1 MKIDILRKRNRII
14 TIVFITI
21 IVLCMLCAQIT
32 RFNVIKGVSS
42 VPSAI
47 AWMFSQ
53 FIPDTKS
60 FSKLPSILSKLIETI
75 LLSIASTTTASIIAL
90 FFGVMGSK
98 VVKTNGT
105 IRVFSR
111 FIASMSRNVPDAV
124 WAMIFLLSF
133 GQNILTGYLALFFAS
148 FGVLTRAFIETI
160 DECSDSSVQALEA
173 TGASYPQIVFQAV
186 IPSSLSQMISWIL
199 YMIETNIRSS
209 TLIGILTGT
218 GIGFIF
224 DIYYKSMNYSVAS
237 LVVISIVISVFII
250 EFISNY
256 IRRGIL

>member
-1 MKIDILRKRNRII
+1 MKIDVLRKRNRKL
-14 TIVFITI
+14 TIVFIAI
-21 IVLCMLCAQIT
+21 MGLGMLCSSVT
-32 RFNVIKGVSS
+32 DFNAIKGLKSI
-42 VPSAI
+42 PDAI
-47 AWMFSQ
+47 VWMFSK
-53 FIPDTKS
+53 FIPNEES
-60 FSKLPSILSKLIETI
+60 FTKLPNILSKLIETV
-75 LLSIASTTTASIIAL
+75 LLSIVATTTASVIAL

-98 VVKTNGT
+98 VIKTNGA
-105 IRVFSR
+105 IRAFSR
-111 FIASMSRNVPDAV
+111 LIASISRNVPDAV

-160 DECSDSSVQALEA
+160 DESSDSSVEALEA
-173 TGASYPQIVFQAV
+173 TGASYAQIVFQAV

-224 DIYYKSMNYSVAS
+224 DLYYKSMNYSVAS
-237 LVVISIVISVFII
+237 LVVISIIVSVFII
-250 EFISNY
+250 ESASNY
-256 IRRGIL
+256 VRRKIL

>member
-1 MKIDILRKRNRII
+1 MKIEVLIKRNKML
-14 TIVFITI
+14 TVVFIVI
-21 IVLCMLCAQIT
+21 IGLSMLCAQLT
-32 RFNVIKGVSS
+32 DFNAVKGLDSI
-42 VPSAI
+42 PKAI
-47 AWMFSQ
+47 VWMFSQ
-53 FIPDTKS
+53 FIPNGKA
-60 FSKLPSILSKLIETI
+60 FIKLPSILSKLIETI
-75 LLSIASTTTASIIAL
+75 LLSIAATTTASVFAL

-98 VVKTNGT
+98 VTKTNGVV
-105 IRVFSR
+105 RAFSR
-111 FIASMSRNVPDAV
+111 LIASMSRNVPDAV

-160 DECSDSSVQALEA
+160 DESSDSSVEALEA

-224 DIYYKSMNYSVAS
+224 DLYYKSMNYSTAS
-237 LVVISIVISVFII
+237 LVVISIILAVFII
-250 EFISNY
+250 EFASNY
-256 IRRGIL
+256 VRRKIL